1 MEIEKIEEFQK
12 KIGIEFRD
20 SKLLQHALIHSSYA
34 NERRMKK
41 EKNNERLEFLGDAVL
56 ELVSSDYLYK
66 TYKEESEG
74 KLTKLRA
81 SLVCEPTLAGC
92 ARDIDLGTYLKL
104 SKGEVLTGGRER
116 DSILSDAFEA
126 VIGAIYLD
134 QGLETAGKF
143 IEAHLFHDVEN
154 KVLFFDA
161 KTNLQEIVQGEG
173 KGRLSYQLVK
183 EEGPDHQKTFT
194 VEARIGEQ
202 VIGTGTGRSKKN
214 AEQHAAFEAIKKY
227 QEQTMES
234 ENEDEHSCI

>member
-1 MEIEKIEEFQK
+1 MGTEKIEEFQH
-12 KIGIEFRD
+12 KIGIRFQD
-20 SKLLQHALIHSSYA
+20 LKLLQHALIHSSYA
-34 NERRMKK
+34 NERRMTK

-56 ELVSSDYLYK
+56 ELVSSDYLYR
-66 TYKEESEG
+66 TYKNEPEG

-92 ARDIDLGTYLKL
+92 ARDIDLGKYIKL
-104 SKGEVLTGGRER
+104 SKGEDMTGGRDR

-143 IEAHLFHDVEN
+143 IEKYLFQDVEN

-173 KGRLSYQLVK
+173 KGSLSYELIK
-183 EEGPDHQKTFT
+183 EEGPDHQKVFT
-194 VEARIGEQ
+194 VEARIGDR
-202 VIGTGTGRSKKN
+202 VIGTGSGRSKKN
-214 AEQHAAFEAIKKY
+214 AEQHAAFEAIKRYKK
-227 QEQTMES
+227 QAAS
-234 ENEDEHSCI
+234 ENEDGHSCI

>member
-1 MEIEKIEEFQK
+1 MMDTEKIEGFQK
-12 KIGIEFRD
+12 KIGIVFQD
-20 SKLLQHALIHSSYA
+20 PQLLQHALIHSSYA
-34 NERRMKK
+34 NERRMVK

-66 TYKEESEG
+66 TYRDEPEG

-92 ARDIDLGTYLKL
+92 ARDIDLGRYIKL
-104 SKGEVLTGGRER
+104 SKGEDMTGGRDR

-134 QGLETAGKF
+134 RGLKTAAKF
-143 IEAHLFHDVEN
+143 IETYLFRDVQN

-173 KGRLSYQLVK
+173 KGALSYTLIK
-183 EEGPDHQKTFT
+183 EEGPDHQKVFT
-194 VEARIGEQ
+194 VEARVGDR
-202 VIGTGTGRSKKN
+202 VIGTGSGRSKKS
-214 AEQHAAFEAIKKY
+214 AEQHAAFEAIKRY
-227 QEQTMES
+227 QKQTAPTD
-234 ENEDEHSCI
+234 EDEHSCI